1 MNTLNIKLAI
11 LLFLIAGMV
20 SSCDEFKDSNNYSTE
35 ELDKDL
41 SGKWQILKVT
51 RNGVDITK
59 SMDFSSFSI
68 NFNNDNT
75 YTINDYLPFLVQE
88 NGTWDVNDPKYP
100 SQLKFLEEGSP
111 EANISS
117 FDYIIDKGKRNI
129 VLSFSPGCHS
139 NIYTYVLERTSN

>member
-1 MNTLNIKLAI
+1 MNTLNIKLAV
-11 LLFLIAGMV
+11 LLLLIAGMV

-59 SMDFSSFSI
+59 AMDFSTFSI
-68 NFNNDNT
+68 TFNNDNT
-75 YTINDYLPFLVQE
+75 YNINDYLPFLVRE
-88 NGTWDVNDPKYP
+88 DGTWDIDDPKYP
-100 SQLKFLEEGSP
+100 SQLKFKEEGAP

-129 VLSFSPGCHS
+129 VLSFSPGCPS

>member
-11 LLFLIAGMV
+11 ILLFIASMV

-41 SGKWQILKVT
+41 SGKWQISKVT
-51 RNGVDITK
+51 RNGLDITK
-59 SMDFSSFSI
+59 SMDFSTFSI
-68 NFNNDNT
+68 TFNNNNT
-75 YTINDYLPFLVQE
+75 YNIDNYLPFLVRE
-88 NGTWDVNDPKYP
+88 DGTWDIDDPKYP
-100 SQLKFLEEGSP
+100 SQLKFREEGAP
-111 EANISS
+111 DANISS
-117 FDYIIDKGKRNI
+117 FDYIIDNGQRNI